1 MADRAG
7 TEAEV
12 LHFVKSFD
20 TYPDRFNFLKKQLQK
35 SHSSFPLSRASF
47 ILNAAHIPNNFL
59 YSYVYN
65 ETLKAK
71 KKGAGKSASMLQI
84 D

>member
-1 MADRAG
+1 MEADRAG

-59 YSYVYN
+59 HSYVYN
-65 ETLKAK
+65 EKRAP
-71 KKGAGKSASMLQI
+71 ANQRVCYR
-84 D
+84 